1 MVKIIKIDTLIQMV
15 KIIKIDTLIQINL
28 FVVNFLEKKT
38 LSYIYEWLI
47 NSLV

>member
-38 LSYIYEWLI
+38 LSYIYM
-47 NSLV
+47 ND